1 MTGGRLSG
9 RRILLVED
17 EAVIAML
24 LEDMLI
30 ALGCEV
36 VGVAARLDEA
46 LCLIRSESFDAAVLD
61 VNLGGQPS
69 YPAAD
74 ALVALGVPFA
84 FSTGYDRVKNGYT
97 GLPRLQKPY
106 DIDRL
111 EDLITK
117 ILEISQCKTR

>member
-61 VNLGGQPS
+61 VNLGGSPAIRQPMLS
-69 YPAAD
+69 WPS
-74 ALVALGVPFA
+74 GCR
-84 FSTGYDRVKNGYT
+84 SRS
-97 GLPRLQKPY
+97 LP
-106 DIDRL
+106 DTIG
-111 EDLITK
+111 
-117 ILEISQCKTR
+117 